1 MERTVL
7 DREED
12 REKLAG
18 VGVAVGSVGDGI
30 GRRWGKTGREAAST
44 GPEIEH
50 GRGERCR
57 QMCLQRFWQSC
68 SMYS

>member
-7 DREED
+7 D

-50 GRGERCR
+50 GRGETNVFATILAELLDV
-57 QMCLQRFWQSC
+57 QLGLM
-68 SMYS
+68 